1 MVEMKQFE
9 VKPGVVLPAVKVD
22 RVIVMNDGTVR
33 IQYLEKVEEKPSE
46 NLAIRH
52 GSSSLFGGVQEA
64 EQTTIKKPEK
74 SGGKKEK

>member
-22 RVIVMNDGTVR
+22 GVIVMNDGTVR
-33 IQYLEKVEEKPSE
+33 IQYLEKVEEKPSVLMVE
-46 NLAIRH
+46 ETEKTTFKTVD
-52 GSSSLFGGVQEA
+52 FGPNPRA
-64 EQTTIKKPEK
+64 EK

>member
-9 VKPGVVLPAVKVD
+9 LKPGVVLPAVKVD
-22 RVIVMNDGTVR
+22 RVVVISAGAVLS
-33 IQYLEKVEEKPSE
+33 QYLEKYEGKPSE

-52 GSSSLFGGVQEA
+52 GSSSSFGGVQEA
-64 EQTTIKKPEK
+64 ERTSIKKPEK

>member
-33 IQYLEKVEEKPSE
+33 IQYAQETCPNEHTGQIAPLQQQM
-46 NLAIRH
+46 
-52 GSSSLFGGVQEA
+52 VQEA
-64 EQTTIKKPEK
+64 EQTTTIKKPEK